1 MMTPVGVPDGDRLL
15 GIGAFA
21 VLSGLSITTLRHY
34 DDVGILRPVHV
45 DDGSGYRRY
54 STAQLRGARKIRALR
69 AIDVPI
75 DEILALLA
83 TDDET
88 EWRAALVA
96 HRERLRARADA
107 LTDMLSTIDGYI
119 ENGVTM
125 NVKPPCRVAEINLGV
140 SDIAAARR
148 FYEVA
153 FGVEFTED
161 HHEDGGYW
169 HLLAAFGAW
178 PSDEFFLL
186 NIHEAKY
193 DEFRAGRADFGMLV
207 DDLEA
212 VHARALTAGGT
223 EINAPHDAE
232 GMPRCSAV
240 CDPSGNF
247 INLYQNA

>member
-1 MMTPVGVPDGDRLL
+1 MMDAVGAPDGDAHL

-34 DDVGILRPVHV
+34 DDVGLLRPVHV
-45 DDGSGYRRY
+45 EPTGYRRY
-54 STAQLRGARKIRALR
+54 STAQMPEARRIRALR
-69 AIDVPI
+69 DVDVPI
-75 DEILALLA
+75 DEIRPLLA
-83 TDDET
+83 TTDET

-96 HRERLRARADA
+96 HRHRLRARADA
-107 LTDMLSTIDGYI
+107 LTDMLTMLDGYI

-125 NVKPPCRVAEINLGV
+125 RANSPNRVVEINLGV
-140 SDIAAARR
+140 DDIAAARR
-148 FYEVA
+148 FYEAA

-161 HHEDGGYW
+161 HHEGGFT

-186 NIHEAKY
+186 NVHDARH
-193 DEFRAGRADFGMLV
+193 DEWRAGRADFGMLV

-212 VHARALTAGGT
+212 VHVRALAAGGT
-223 EINAPHDAE
+223 EIHAPHDAS